1 MKIGKPQ
8 RHDYLFFM
16 VAVLIAVSVF
26 ITKRSAGDF
35 NFEERQY
42 PAGFRNLIL
51 NSGASQRGPGPGP
64 LVGLETGY
72 AKQDPEP
79 IADICK
85 ALFSDAADPTVGP
98 ADAEVTIVE
107 FFDYQCPYCRVVSE
121 FIGEVQAN
129 DPRVRIVFKEWPIL
143 GSASEFAARAALA
156 AERQG
161 QYLRFHETLMRTRGI
176 PNEALI
182 RNVASKVAIDPDRLL
197 IELKSAKFDGVI
209 RRNNQLA
216 KQLGLIGTPSFVVGR
231 TIVEGAITRN
241 QMEKLIDLEARSPA
255 IAICQDRSRQFHLND
270 ITIRASDPPPGGT
283 N

>member
-51 NSGASQRGPGPGP
+51 NTGASRRGPGPGP

-121 FIGEVQAN
+121 YLGEVQAN
-129 DPRVRIVFKEWPIL
+129 DPRVRIVYKEWPIF
-143 GSASEFAARAALA
+143 GSASGLAARAALA

-182 RNVASKVAIDPDRLL
+182 RNAASKVVIDPDRLL